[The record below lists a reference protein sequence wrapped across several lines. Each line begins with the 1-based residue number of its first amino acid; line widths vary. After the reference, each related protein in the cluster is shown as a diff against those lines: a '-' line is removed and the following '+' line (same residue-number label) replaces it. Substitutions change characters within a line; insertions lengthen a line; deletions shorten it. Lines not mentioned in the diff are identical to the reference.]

1 MARLPQH
8 CSFASETETFF
19 AWRSRRVVAR
29 SSHIRKSSWRTGGF
43 DFSGLASVC
52 RVIAGEGARATFASL
67 FYVMKGSF
75 GGEAERR

>member
-1 MARLPQH
+1 
-8 CSFASETETFF
+8 
-19 AWRSRRVVAR
+19 VAR